1 MTKYTLKQPG
11 HVGDSIRIPGEVF
24 EIKKLKHSI
33 QFKNKDEKFK
43 YIVVGEDELL
53 TTKSLKERF
62 TKGTYKS
69 ETPKRILKTLLIIA
83 LYELSK
89 EITYAIISRRQAND
103 MVDKAPTDY
112 EVTKSI
118 AQSQANRT
126 KLGAYNMGGF

>member
-1 MTKYTLKQPG
+1 MTEYMLKQPG

-24 EIKKLKHSI
+24 EIKKLKHST
-33 QFKNKDEKFK
+33 QFKDKDEKFK

-69 ETPKRILKTLLIIA
+69 ETPKRITKTLMIIA

-89 EITYAIISRRQAND
+89 EITYEIICRMQAND
-103 MVDKAPTDY
+103 MVDKAPKDY
-112 EVTKSI
+112 EEE
-118 AQSQANRT
+118 
-126 KLGAYNMGGF
+126 Y

>member
-69 ETPKRILKTLLIIA
+69 ETPKRILKTLMIIA

-89 EITYAIISRRQAND
+89 YVTTEILIKLEAND
-103 MVDKAPTDY
+103 VVDTFPTDY
-112 EVTKSI
+112 EISKW
-118 AQSQANRT
+118 R
-126 KLGAYNMGGF
+126 

>member
-1 MTKYTLKQPG
+1 MAKYMLKQPG
-11 HVGDSIRIPGEVF
+11 NVGENIAMPGEVF

-43 YIVVGEDELL
+43 YIIVGEDELL

-83 LYELSK
+83 VYELSK
-89 EITYAIISRRQAND
+89 YVTTEILIKLEANEV
-103 MVDKAPTDY
+103 VDSPCDY
-112 EVTKSI
+112 YKDVK
-118 AQSQANRT
+118 
-126 KLGAYNMGGF
+126 